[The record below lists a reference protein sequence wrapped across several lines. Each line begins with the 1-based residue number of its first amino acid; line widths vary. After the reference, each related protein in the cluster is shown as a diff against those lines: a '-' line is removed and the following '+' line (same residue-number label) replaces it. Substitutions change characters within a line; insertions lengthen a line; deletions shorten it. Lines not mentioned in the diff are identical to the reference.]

1 MPRPIVT
8 AVAACVLLLTASLN
22 LRAGPSNSSQAK
34 TSPSRSVSRVFPQQ
48 FGHFNATAPAAPASN
63 PAGAA
68 SDALETSEAGL
79 LERMAR
85 TYGDGKNEVTVTSAE
100 FRDPS
105 GAYEGYTAGLNPGMK
120 ASTAGPVSAVDG
132 NRLMFELGSFLVQ
145 ISGSKNIGEADLQ
158 YLIKD
163 LRAQA
168 DTAPLPPVRAYLPG
182 RDLIDGTQRYAQGA
196 AGFANAVNSLGHP
209 ELSAISSDLGFATG
223 AEPEVMAAQYASGPN
238 RAVLILVAY
247 PNPQL
252 AEQHLRHL
260 LGVVP
265 GGPAGRVIERKA
277 SLLSLIIAPSS
288 SAYSARL
295 RQSINYDTQIT
306 WNEPSTT
313 ATDPPI
319 TSTIVKIFIGTGVFM
334 LVAVVLG
341 VAFGGVRILTKKFFP
356 GKVFDRPEEMD
367 VLQLGLSGKRIDS
380 RDFY

>member
-1 MPRPIVT
+1 MRRFLI
-8 AVAACVLLLTASLN
+8 VAAAGGLLFAASTQ
-22 LRAGPSNSSQAK
+22 LRAGQNNSSSSNA
-34 TSPSRSVSRVFPQQ
+34 SASRTVARVFPQQ
-48 FGHFNATAPAAPASN
+48 FGHFNATAAAAPAPN
-63 PAGAA
+63 PAGPAT
-68 SDALETSEAGL
+68 DVLETTEAGL
-79 LERMAR
+79 LQRMAR
-85 TYGDGKNEVTVTSAE
+85 TYSDGKNQVTVTVAE

-105 GAYEGYTAGLNPGMK
+105 GAYEGYTADLNQRMEG
-120 ASTAGPVSAVDG
+120 STAGPVSAVDG
-132 NRLMFELGSFLVQ
+132 DKLMLELGAFLIQ

-158 YLIKD
+158 ALIEE
-163 LRAQA
+163 LRSHA
-168 DTAPLPPVRAYLPG
+168 DKSPLPPVRAYLPEQG
-182 RDLIDGTQRYAQGA
+182 LIDGTQRYAQGT

-209 ELSAISSDLGFATG
+209 ELSAISDDLGFATG
-223 AEPEVMAAQYASGPN
+223 AEPEVMAAQYAAGPN
-238 RAVLILVAY
+238 HAVLLLVAY

-265 GGPAGRVIERKA
+265 GGATVIERKA
-277 SLLSLIIAPSS
+277 SVLSLIIAPSS

-295 RQSINYDTQIT
+295 RQAINYDTQIT

-319 TSTIVKIFIGTGVFM
+319 TSTIVKIIIGTGVFM
-334 LVAVVLG
+334 LVAIVLG
-341 VAFGGVRILTKKFFP
+341 VAFGGVRVLTKKFFP

>member
-1 MPRPIVT
+1 
-8 AVAACVLLLTASLN
+8 
-22 LRAGPSNSSQAK
+22 
-34 TSPSRSVSRVFPQQ
+34 
-48 FGHFNATAPAAPASN
+48 
-63 PAGAA
+63 
-68 SDALETSEAGL
+68 
-79 LERMAR
+79 
-85 TYGDGKNEVTVTSAE
+85 
-100 FRDPS
+100 
-105 GAYEGYTAGLNPGMK
+105 
-120 ASTAGPVSAVDG
+120 
-132 NRLMFELGSFLVQ
+132 
-145 ISGSKNIGEADLQ
+145 
-158 YLIKD
+158 
-163 LRAQA
+163 
-168 DTAPLPPVRAYLPG
+168 LPE
-182 RDLIDGTQRYAQGA
+182 RDLVDGTQRYAQGA
-196 AGFANAVNSLGHP
+196 AGFSNAVNSLGHP

-265 GGPAGRVIERKA
+265 GGIIERKA

-288 SAYSARL
+288 GAYSARL
-295 RQSINYDTQIT
+295 RQSINYDTQVT

>member
-1 MPRPIVT
+1 MPRSILT
-8 AVAACVLLLTASLN
+8 AVATCTLLLAASLN
-22 LRAGPSNSSQAK
+22 VCAQTPSK
-34 TSPSRSVSRVFPQQ
+34 SVSRVFPQQ
-48 FGHFNATAPAAPASN
+48 FGHFNATGPAAPASN
-63 PAGAA
+63 PAGIAT
-68 SDALETSEAGL
+68 DALETTEAGL
-79 LERMAR
+79 LQRMSR
-85 TYGDGKNEVTVTSAE
+85 TYSDGKHEVTLTISE
-100 FRDPS
+100 FRDPT
-105 GAYEGYTAGLNPGMK
+105 GAYEAYTADLNPGMK
-120 ASTAGPVSAVDG
+120 ASTAGPISAVDG
-132 NRLMFELGSFLVQ
+132 DKLMFELGSFLVQ
-145 ISGSKNIGEADLQ
+145 INGSKNIGETDLQ
-158 YLIKD
+158 SLIKD
-163 LRAQA
+163 VRAQA
-168 DTAPLPPVRAYLPG
+168 DTAPLPPVRAYLPKK
-182 RDLIDGTQRYAQGA
+182 DLVDGTQRYAQGA
-196 AGFANAVNSLGHP
+196 AGFANAINALGHP
-209 ELSAISSDLGFATG
+209 ELSAISNDLGFATG
-223 AEPEVMAAQYASGPN
+223 AEPEVMAAQYASGQN
-238 RAVLILVAY
+238 RAVLLLIAY

-265 GGPAGRVIERKA
+265 GGAAGGVIERKA
-277 SLLSLIIAPSS
+277 SLLSLIVAPSS
-288 SAYSARL
+288 SAYGARL

>member
-1 MPRPIVT
+1 MPRSIAT
-8 AVAACVLLLTASLN
+8 AVAAGVLLLAASPN
-22 LRAGPSNSSQAK
+22 LRAGQSNSSQSK
-34 TSPSRSVSRVFPQQ
+34 TSRSVSRVFPQQ

-63 PAGAA
+63 PAGTAT
-68 SDALETSEAGL
+68 DALETGEAGL
-79 LERMAR
+79 LQRLAR
-85 TYGDGKNEVTVTSAE
+85 TYSDGKNEVTVTIAE

-105 GAYEGYTAGLNPGMK
+105 GAYEGYTADLNPEMK

-132 NRLMFELGSFLVQ
+132 DKLMFELGSFLVQ
-145 ISGSKNIGEADLQ
+145 ISGSKKIGEADLQ

-168 DTAPLPPVRAYLPG
+168 DPAPLPPVRAYLPA
-182 RDLIDGTQRYAQGA
+182 RDLVDGTQRYAQGA

-209 ELSAISSDLGFATG
+209 ELSAISSALGFATG
-223 AEPEVMAAQYASGPN
+223 AEPEVMAAQYASGPH

-265 GGPAGRVIERKA
+265 GGTAGVIERKA
-277 SLLSLIIAPSS
+277 SLLSLVIAPSS

>member
-1 MPRPIVT
+1 MRRFVT
-8 AVAACVLLLTASLN
+8 ITTVFGLLLAASLQV
-22 LRAGPSNSSQAK
+22 RAGQSNTSQQNA
-34 TSPSRSVSRVFPQQ
+34 SPSKSVARVFPQQ
-48 FGHFNATAPAAPASN
+48 FGHFSATAPASPAPN
-63 PAGAA
+63 PAGTAT
-68 SDALETSEAGL
+68 DALETREAGL
-79 LERMAR
+79 LQRMAR
-85 TYGDGKNEVTVTSAE
+85 TYSDGKNQVTVTVAE

-105 GAYEGYTAGLNPGMK
+105 GAYEGYTADLNPRMEG
-120 ASTAGPVSAVDG
+120 STAGPISAADG
-132 NRLMFELGSFLVQ
+132 DKLMLELGAFLIQ

-158 YLIKD
+158 SLIKE
-163 LRAQA
+163 LRSHA
-168 DTAPLPPVRAYLPG
+168 DNSPLPPVRAYLPEQG
-182 RDLIDGTQRYAQGA
+182 LIDGTQRYAQGA
-196 AGFANAVNSLGHP
+196 AGFTNAVNSLGHP

-223 AEPEVMAAQYASGPN
+223 AEPEVMAAQYAAGPN

-265 GGPAGRVIERKA
+265 AGVIERKA
-277 SLLSLIIAPSS
+277 SLLSLVIAPSS

-341 VAFGGVRILTKKFFP
+341 VAFGGVRVLTKKFFP

>member
-1 MPRPIVT
+1 
-8 AVAACVLLLTASLN
+8 VA
-22 LRAGPSNSSQAK
+22 
-34 TSPSRSVSRVFPQQ
+34 RVFPQQ
-48 FGHFNATAPAAPASN
+48 FGHFNAMAPATPAPN

-68 SDALETSEAGL
+68 TDALETSEAGL
-79 LERMAR
+79 LQRMAR
-85 TYGDGKNEVTVTSAE
+85 TYSDGKNQVTVTVAE

-105 GAYEGYTAGLNPGMK
+105 GAYEGYTADLNPRMEG
-120 ASTAGPVSAVDG
+120 STAGPISAVDG
-132 NRLMFELGSFLVQ
+132 DKLMLELGAFLIQ

-158 YLIKD
+158 SLIKE
-163 LRAQA
+163 LRSHA
-168 DTAPLPPVRAYLPG
+168 DNSPLPPVRAYLPEQG
-182 RDLIDGTQRYAQGA
+182 LVDGTQRYAQGA

-209 ELSAISSDLGFATG
+209 ELSAISSELGFATG
-223 AEPEVMAAQYASGPN
+223 AEPEVMAAQYAAGPN
-238 RAVLILVAY
+238 RAVLLLVAY

-265 GGPAGRVIERKA
+265 GGAAGGVIERKA

-288 SAYSARL
+288 SAYSAHL

-319 TSTIVKIFIGTGVFM
+319 TSAIVKIIIGTGVFM
-334 LVAVVLG
+334 LVAIVLG
-341 VAFGGVRILTKKFFP
+341 AAFGGVRILTKKFFP
-356 GKVFDRPEEMD
+356 GKVFDRPEDMD